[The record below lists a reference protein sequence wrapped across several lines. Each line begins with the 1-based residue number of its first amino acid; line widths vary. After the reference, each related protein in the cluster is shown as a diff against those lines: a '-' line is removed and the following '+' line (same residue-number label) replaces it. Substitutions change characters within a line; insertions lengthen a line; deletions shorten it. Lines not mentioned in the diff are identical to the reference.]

1 LAARRSPTA
10 SPASTAS
17 DDSAAPGRAA
27 VAPPPADAPT
37 APRRRDADIKAAEWK
52 AVVRE
57 QERISAELHDG
68 LGQHLTGIAFLAK
81 ALANKLHSR
90 GVPEAAETDQIVALI
105 NQAVANTRSLARGL
119 QPVGPEDNALYV
131 ALVQLAADVSKLYG
145 VHCRF
150 SADDSALIFNR
161 DTAHHLYRIAQEAV
175 NNAITHG
182 GANRILIELNKVGRA
197 RELAVTNNGTEFVET
212 GGMGLGL
219 FSMRRRARILRAR
232 FVLENLAAGGVRLR
246 IVMGSKISK
255 EKSPQA
261 LQPERAQAARRT
273 PVQETV

>member
-1 LAARRSPTA
+1 MAARRTSSATLPGSAAASGASAVTA
-10 SPASTAS
+10 
-17 DDSAAPGRAA
+17 AAPG
-27 VAPPPADAPT
+27 DDLT
-37 APRRRDADIKAAEWK
+37 APRHRDADIKAAEWK

-57 QERISAELHDG
+57 QERISGELHDG

-90 GVPEAAETDQIVALI
+90 TAPEAAEADQIVALI

-131 ALVQLAADVSKLYG
+131 ALRQLAGDVSKLYG
-145 VHCRF
+145 VDCRF
-150 SADDSALIFNR
+150 SSDDTALVFNR

-182 GANRILIELNKVGRA
+182 GATSVLIEINKVGRDN
-197 RELAVTNNGTEFVET
+197 ELTVTNNGSAFVES

-232 FVLENLAAGGVRLR
+232 FLLENLAAGGVRLR

-255 EKSPQA
+255 ESKSAAPA
-261 LQPERAQAARRT
+261 KAARARAVRGSL
-273 PVQETV
+273 VQETV